1 MNDWPAGPQGVSKKE
16 GVLFRRQNKV
26 IREMV
31 ADYAKKQGLTVYEN
45 GKYFNPERS
54 RMARFDQVVRRSPLW
69 FMIWDTSYGQINIK
83 KI

>member
-1 MNDWPAGPQGVSKKE
+1 
-16 GVLFRRQNKV
+16 
-26 IREMV
+26 MV